1 MLPIKKIIKSDGW
14 DNRDIKHNQE
24 KRVNISISP
33 EQAVFICA
41 CIDDTEIQSNKHE
54 IAVHQEVSK
63 AIKFYDDGEYDAHGC
78 NPYTGEQ
85 DEI

>member
-14 DNRDIKHNQE
+14 ANRDIKHNQE

-33 EQAVFICA
+33 EQAIFILSS
-41 CIDDTEIQSNKHE
+41 ITEAKLDMNKHE
-54 IAVHQEVSK
+54 QSVHEELFKVS
-63 AIKFYDDGEYDAHGC
+63 IFHDDGEYDAHGC